1 MEVVRWIKIIKQM
14 IQIKALTFLFNSIN
28 YLNVCQLSIQN
39 IAMVVLV
46 DKADVDDKVLDVAKM
61 VVVDAMVV

>member
-1 MEVVRWIKIIKQM
+1 M